1 MGKYLSC
8 MTMNMKRNLIFR
20 GRVIIWILVDT
31 VTITIMPFLWLGIY
45 GERQMLA
52 GMSRADLVTY
62 YIIILMIGL
71 LATSH
76 VGGYMKLDIQ
86 RGVLNQFL
94 IKPISYLLYFQWREM
109 GFRVLSGVVAITL
122 FTALHLAVPE
132 YVLLPASWTHFAAF
146 LFFLV
151 CARLISYSLQAVIGL
166 GTFWLG
172 EITGLAQLRFLL
184 EKTFGG
190 EFAPLTFFP
199 AILQRIA
206 FVLPFQ
212 YLYFIPAQVYLGR
225 ISGMELL
232 TQGLAAVGWALC
244 FVLTIHWI
252 WKRGVRHYEGG
263 GV

>member
-1 MGKYLSC
+1 
-8 MTMNMKRNLIFR
+8 MNMKRNLIFR
-20 GRVIIWILVDT
+20 GRVVIWILVDT
-31 VTITIMPFLWLGIY
+31 VTIVIMPFLWLGIY

-62 YIIILMIGL
+62 YIIILMVGL

-76 VGGYMKLDIQ
+76 VGNYIRLDIQ
-86 RGVLNQFL
+86 RGALNQFL

-109 GFRVLSGVVAITL
+109 GFRVLSGVIALIL
-122 FTALHLAVPE
+122 FICLRLALPE
-132 YVLLPASWTHFAAF
+132 YVLLPASWLHFGAF

-151 CARLISYSLQAVIGL
+151 CARAISYSLQALIGL

-172 EITGLAQLRFLL
+172 EVAGLGQLRFLL

-225 ISGMELL
+225 LSGMELVA
-232 TQGLAAVGWALC
+232 QALAAVGWSLC
-244 FVLTIHWI
+244 FVTLVYLMWR
-252 WKRGVRHYEGG
+252 RGIRIYEGAG
-263 GV
+263 I